1 MLNLFEKKKGSMQRI
16 RKYVYFCE
24 KMSIMVMGDTNYSKS
39 PGLEVLGIVV
49 LVVVVM
55 VVVVRDVA
63 GYQKA

>member
-1 MLNLFEKKKGSMQRI
+1 
-16 RKYVYFCE
+16 
-24 KMSIMVMGDTNYSKS
+24 MSIMVMGYSNYTNS

-55 VVVVRDVA
+55 VVVVGDVA

>member
-1 MLNLFEKKKGSMQRI
+1 MLKLFETKKGSMQRL
-16 RKYVYFCE
+16 RKYV
-24 KMSIMVMGDTNYSKS
+24 KILIMVVDYTNYTKS